1 MATVI
6 WVIALISLIDIMAI
20 EYLESAFSFEHDI
33 PSPFESLS
41 FSETLLWLL
50 TFASTGYTQ
59 GFSPVSVIGKV
70 LAMIMPILGI
80 GTALSTIIAFAHS
93 KFQIKDHKKR
103 ECDYESKEEFWF
115 ELIKQ
120 GYTLRNKYGF
130 FYLKGPKRWWSF
142 FHVPDIY
149 EITLEFYL
157 LIAGSRYDKR

>member
-1 MATVI
+1 MDAG
-6 WVIALISLIDIMAI
+6 ANR
-20 EYLESAFSFEHDI
+20 
-33 PSPFESLS
+33 
-41 FSETLLWLL
+41 
-50 TFASTGYTQ
+50 
-59 GFSPVSVIGKV
+59 
-70 LAMIMPILGI
+70 
-80 GTALSTIIAFAHS
+80 TAA
-93 KFQIKDHKKR
+93 KFFGDFRNDPRNKGKDHKKR